1 MVSLNRL
8 SWVYDEL
15 QAGRKCRFSICPQ
28 IDRVNMNIKMEPV
41 GNVCYDNSFILAS
54 IHNAMQLCTK
64 YCVVDHGH
72 GSSTGQ
78 SVIKIAC
85 KHVDQPRTNVAVDAA
100 MAEDCLDEKVY
111 GHAGIEEKN
120 TWGQASTDPQ
130 TSVADIV
137 AAGSPLPEQK
147 HYSTDEPAAPLVS
160 GGTCPFAKD
169 DDFTNA
175 GDDENAVC
183 TTTAQSSLGLPEAL
197 DGVMR
202 DDLILVRDHLKVLD
216 KSLDVCNERLTD
228 VGTCI
233 LQHPASSS
241 AAAASPAVVQTVAAT
256 KETRAQIHDSMD
268 VVNKLIFAGE
278 QLREI
283 VQSSDTSDP
292 GVHERIER
300 AIMSFKE
307 MVIDKC
313 KNTNNNKTNRT
324 G

>member
-1 MVSLNRL
+1 LYVNGS
-8 SWVYDEL
+8 
-15 QAGRKCRFSICPQ
+15 GRQ
-28 IDRVNMNIKMEPV
+28 IHRGCDI
-41 GNVCYDNSFILAS
+41 
-54 IHNAMQLCTK
+54 
-64 YCVVDHGH
+64 
-72 GSSTGQ
+72 
-78 SVIKIAC
+78 
-85 KHVDQPRTNVAVDAA
+85 PR
-100 MAEDCLDEKVY
+100 
-111 GHAGIEEKN
+111 HAGIEEKN

-137 AAGSPLPEQK
+137 AAGSPLPELK
-147 HYSTDEPAAPLVS
+147 HYSIDEPAAPLVS

-183 TTTAQSSLGLPEAL
+183 TTTAQSSLGLLEAL
-197 DGVMR
+197 DGVKR
-202 DDLILVRDHLKVLD
+202 NDFIPVRDHLKVLD

-292 GVHERIER
+292 EEHQRIER
-300 AIMSFKE
+300 AIVSFRE

-313 KNTNNNKTNRT
+313 KLTQKQTNTKKQKQQKQKKPDRQAILIADWNRGGSWRWCCCDHGT
-324 G
+324 